1 MTAVEFRAVSKTF
14 YRHSSRELLRHKMQR
29 FAEPGRRQRFQAL
42 KEISFRIALG
52 EGVGIIGA
60 NGAGKS
66 TLLSLMT
73 GLAQP
78 DSGRILVHGRVGA
91 LLQLG
96 AGFHLDLTGA
106 ENVRL
111 NAALLGISRK
121 RTAEIYE
128 SVVDFAGIGD
138 FIGEPMRTYS
148 SGMTMRLAFAVAVQ
162 MDPDILIVDEV
173 LAVGDHEF
181 QTKCRDKILEFKR
194 SGRTMICV
202 SHAGAVLEQFCDRAL
217 WLDRGELVMDGA
229 LGEVTAAYQ
238 GRT

>member
-1 MTAVEFRAVSKTF
+1 MTAVEFNGVSKSF
-14 YRHSSRELLRHKMQR
+14 YRHAGRELLRHRMQR
-29 FAEPGRRQRFQAL
+29 AARPGRSERFEAL
-42 KEISFRIALG
+42 KGISFRIELG

-78 DSGRILVHGRVGA
+78 DCGSILVHGRVGA

-96 AGFHLDLTGA
+96 AGFHPDLTGA

-111 NAALLGISRK
+111 NAALLGLTRR
-121 RTAEIYE
+121 RTDEIYE
-128 SVVDFAGIGD
+128 RVVDFAGIGD

-148 SGMTMRLAFAVAVQ
+148 SGMGMRLAFAVAVH

-181 QTKCRDKILEFKR
+181 QSKCRDKIVEFKE

-217 WLDRGELVMDGA
+217 WLDHGELVMDGR

-238 GRT
+238 GRA